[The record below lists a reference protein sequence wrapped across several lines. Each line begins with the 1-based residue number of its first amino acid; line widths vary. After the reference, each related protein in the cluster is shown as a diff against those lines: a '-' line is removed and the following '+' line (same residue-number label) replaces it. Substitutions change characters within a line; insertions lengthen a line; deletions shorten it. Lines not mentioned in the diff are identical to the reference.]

1 MCLFKKRLLGYLR
14 DINQLKKIEK
24 LNKVYNV
31 ATATPFNKRCNGN
44 L

>member
-1 MCLFKKRLLGYLR
+1 MYLFKKILLGYLR
-14 DINQLKKIEK
+14 DINQFKKIEN

>member
-1 MCLFKKRLLGYLR
+1 MCLLKKRLIEYLI
-14 DINQLKKIEK
+14 DIDQFKKIEN

>member
-1 MCLFKKRLLGYLR
+1 MWLLKKRSLDYLI
-14 DINQLKKIEK
+14 DTDQLKKIEN